1 MPFTCT
7 FTLPGTINSC
17 RVTISL
23 FSSSLV
29 GVLWKHT
36 PLHIGIFKMK
46 SEQRDEA
53 FILRI
58 INVVIDPVFLSNWK
72 GVLLCD

>member
-1 MPFTCT
+1 M
-7 FTLPGTINSC
+7 
-17 RVTISL
+17 
-23 FSSSLV
+23 

-36 PLHIGIFKMK
+36 PLHIGNFQDEKKKMT
-46 SEQRDEA
+46 EA

-58 INVVIDPVFLSNWK
+58 INIVIDPVFLSNWK